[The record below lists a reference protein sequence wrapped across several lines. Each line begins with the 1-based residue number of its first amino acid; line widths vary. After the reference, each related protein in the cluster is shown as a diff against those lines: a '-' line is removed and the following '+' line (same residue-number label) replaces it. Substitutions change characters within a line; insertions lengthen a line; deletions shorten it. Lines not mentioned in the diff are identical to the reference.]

1 MKTFKELK
9 DLPVTEWFIIKSLT
23 IPSSWVAVLLAILI
37 TGIIMWRKFG
47 KETEDWYSDAAILFL
62 LVWKVSVVITDFQM
76 IVESPLSIL
85 YFNGGKEGIYLGLIV
100 ALFRLLWRFK
110 SKNWPKYEL
119 VAMLFSMVMI
129 QSLYQIFMVL
139 LNEAALWQKIIT
151 VVLFIG
157 LSTLTWL
164 KISISRIWQI
174 QLTILF
180 LFIHIFVA
188 LLQPQGMLQTP
199 LYVTAIFVICG
210 VVVYLITNKEPE
222 FTEEK

>member
-1 MKTFKELK
+1 M
-9 DLPVTEWFIIKSLT
+9 PVTEWFIIKSLT

-62 LVWKVSVVITDFQM
+62 LVWKLSVVITDFQM
-76 IVESPLSIL
+76 VVESPLSIL
-85 YFNGGKEGIYLGLIV
+85 YFNGGTVGIYLGLIV
-100 ALFRLLWRFK
+100 ALSRLLWRFK
-110 SKNWPKYEL
+110 KKNWPKFEL
-119 VAMLFSMVMI
+119 VAMLFSMVML
-129 QSLYQIFMVL
+129 QSLYQLFMVL

-151 VVLFIG
+151 AVLFIG
-157 LSTLTWL
+157 LSALTWL

-174 QLTILF
+174 QITILF

-199 LYVTAIFVICG
+199 LFVTAIFVVCG
-210 VVVYLITNKEPE
+210 GVVYLTTNKEHE

>member
-1 MKTFKELK
+1 
-9 DLPVTEWFIIKSLT
+9 LPVTEWFIIKSLT

-62 LVWKVSVVITDFQM
+62 LVWKLSVVITDFQM

-85 YFNGGKEGIYLGLIV
+85 YFNGGKEGIFIGLIV
-100 ALFRLLWRFK
+100 ALSRLLWRFK
-110 SKNWPKYEL
+110 MKNWPQYEL

-151 VVLFIG
+151 VVLFVG
-157 LSTLTWL
+157 MSTLTWL

-199 LYVTAIFVICG
+199 LYVTVIFVICG

-222 FTEEK
+222 FMEEK

>member
-1 MKTFKELK
+1 M
-9 DLPVTEWFIIKSLT
+9 PVTEWFIIKSLT
-23 IPSSWVAVLLAILI
+23 IPSSWVAVLLSILI

-47 KETEDWYSDAAILFL
+47 KDTEDWYSDAAILFL
-62 LVWKVSVVITDFQM
+62 LVWKLSVVITDFEM
-76 IVESPLSIL
+76 IVESPLSIF

-100 ALFRLLWRFK
+100 ALSRLLWRFK
-110 SKNWPKYEL
+110 RKSWPKYEL

-129 QSLYQIFMVL
+129 QSLYQLVMVL

-164 KISISRIWQI
+164 KISISSIWQI
-174 QLTILF
+174 QITVLF

-199 LYVTAIFVICG
+199 LYVTVIFVICG
-210 VVVYLITNKEPE
+210 VVVYLTTNKEHE
-222 FTEEK
+222 YTEE

>member
-1 MKTFKELK
+1 M
-9 DLPVTEWFIIKSLT
+9 PVTEWFIIKSLT

-62 LVWKVSVVITDFQM
+62 LVWKLSVVITDFQM

-85 YFNGGKEGIYLGLIV
+85 YFNGGKEGIFIGLIV
-100 ALFRLLWRFK
+100 ALSRLLWRFK
-110 SKNWPKYEL
+110 RKNWPQYEL

-151 VVLFIG
+151 VVLFVG

-210 VVVYLITNKEPE
+210 VVVYLITNNEPE
-222 FTEEK
+222 FMEEK

>member
-1 MKTFKELK
+1 
-9 DLPVTEWFIIKSLT
+9 
-23 IPSSWVAVLLAILI
+23 
-37 TGIIMWRKFG
+37 MWRKFG

-62 LVWKVSVVITDFQM
+62 LVWKLSVVITDFQM

-85 YFNGGKEGIYLGLIV
+85 YFNGGKEGIFIGLIV
-100 ALFRLLWRFK
+100 ALSRLLWRFK
-110 SKNWPKYEL
+110 RKNWPKYEL

-129 QSLYQIFMVL
+129 QSLYQLFMVL

-151 VVLFIG
+151 VILFIG

-164 KISISRIWQI
+164 KISVSRIWQI

-199 LYVTAIFVICG
+199 LFVTAIFVICG
-210 VVVYLITNKEPE
+210 VVVYLITNKEHE

>member
-1 MKTFKELK
+1 
-9 DLPVTEWFIIKSLT
+9 LPVTEWFIIKSLT

-62 LVWKVSVVITDFQM
+62 LVWKLSVVITDFQM

-85 YFNGGKEGIYLGLIV
+85 YFNGGKEGMFIGLIV
-100 ALFRLLWRFK
+100 ALSRLLWRFK
-110 SKNWPKYEL
+110 RKNWPKYEL

-129 QSLYQIFMVL
+129 QSLYQLFMVL

-151 VVLFIG
+151 VVLFVG